1 MPLLVSHVGLMW
13 THVGLMWTH
22 VDSCGTHVDSS
33 GTHVDSCGAHV
44 GLRPGHP
51 SFFFWATKNHV
62 VDATT
67 RSHTTCSRRRDQAKD
82 LGARLTT
89 PASPRRPSPLR
100 PPHPPQWSAD
110 QGRPI
115 LLQRDGPT
123 PAQPAVRREPAAH
136 PRRGFRLHTHAQRQ
150 APAGQDSPAR
160 RAVPCHEA
168 GESVFQGQVHRVAC
182 PCACHHPGHS
192 PQGAQRRQQLRTP

>member
-1 MPLLVSHVGLMW
+1 MDSCGTHVDSCGLMWDSCGLMW
-13 THVGLMWTH
+13 THVGLMW
-22 VDSCGTHVDSS
+22 G
-33 GTHVDSCGAHV
+33 SCGAHV
-44 GLRPGHP
+44 GLRPGHAR
-51 SFFFWATKNHV
+51 FFFWATKNHV

-89 PASPRRPSPLR
+89 PAPSRRPSPLR

-136 PRRGFRLHTHAQRQ
+136 PRRGLRLRTHAQRQ
-150 APAGQDSPAR
+150 APACQDSPAR

-182 PCACHHPGHS
+182 PCACHHPGNS
-192 PQGAQRRQQLRTP
+192 PQGAQRRKQLRTP

>member
-1 MPLLVSHVGLMW
+1 MDSCG
-13 THVGLMWTH
+13 TH
-22 VDSCGTHVDSS
+22 VDSCGTHVDSCGLMWDS
-33 GTHVDSCGAHV
+33 CGLMWGSCGTHVGLMWDCGPAI
-44 GLRPGHP
+44 RD
-51 SFFFWATKNHV
+51 FFFWATKNHV

-89 PASPRRPSPLR
+89 PASPRRPSPFR

-110 QGRPI
+110 QDRPI

-123 PAQPAVRREPAAH
+123 PAQPTVRREPAAH
-136 PRRGFRLHTHAQRQ
+136 PRRGLRLHTHAQRQ